1 MRQKKENETMKYKNF
16 EDWFDELEGYGF
28 RSERFFSDVE
38 CLDSFHKN
46 VALREWLKTAWEL
59 GKQSH
64 EIKA

>member
-1 MRQKKENETMKYKNF
+1 MKQQKESETMKYKNF

-38 CLDSFHKN
+38 CPDPFCKN
-46 VALREWLKTAWEL
+46 TILREWIKTAWEL
-59 GKQSH
+59 GKQSN

>member
-28 RSERFFSDVE
+28 RSERFFSDVGNS
-38 CLDSFHKN
+38 DSFMRIGL
-46 VALREWLKTAWEL
+46 LREWMKTAWEL

-64 EIKA
+64 EIEA